1 MIRVFEIKECPSA
14 KAADHGGG
22 AFNNIRLADIAVD
35 GECAQPVNHDHD
47 KDGDNDRKQK
57 MEQLACFQLLFDLG
71 RIRVEQ
77 GRVCGFLRGAK
88 SGVQIFQAGI
98 RMGFQIVAQR
108 ILHLA

>member
-1 MIRVFEIKECPSA
+1 
-14 KAADHGGG
+14 
-22 AFNNIRLADIAVD
+22 
-35 GECAQPVNHDHD
+35 
-47 KDGDNDRKQK
+47 

-77 GRVCGFLRGAK
+77 DGICGFLRGAK

-98 RMGFQIVAQR
+98 RVGFQIAVQR